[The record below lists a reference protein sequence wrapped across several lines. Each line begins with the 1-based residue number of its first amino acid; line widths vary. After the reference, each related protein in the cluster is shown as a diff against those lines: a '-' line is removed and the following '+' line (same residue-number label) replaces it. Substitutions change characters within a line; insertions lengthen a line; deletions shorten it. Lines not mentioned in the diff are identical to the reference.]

1 MAARLSLILAYL
13 DWAAGDVGL
22 GEPLEIEL
30 DVFNRATDFC
40 RDYVVPMASRAY
52 AEAATPPA
60 ERAAMSLAHLILEER
75 LTDLNS
81 RVISRRNRSGLK
93 DTREVTAAI
102 AILVDAH
109 WLTKH
114 TEKTAGAPKT
124 VWVVNPQV
132 FN

>member
-1 MAARLSLILAYL
+1 MEFLAQS
-13 DWAAGDVGL
+13 
-22 GEPLEIEL
+22 I
-30 DVFNRATDFC
+30 DFC

-60 ERAAMSLAHLILEER
+60 ERAAMSLAHLIREER
-75 LTDLNS
+75 LTDLNP

-93 DTREVTAAI
+93 DAREVKAAI

-109 WLTKH
+109 WLTEH